1 MTLLFALFAMIQAVG
16 AVVGAGGSV
25 FAEVFYFEAIRDG
38 KIDESERAH
47 LRTIAE
53 ALRWGM
59 ILLLVGSIGL
69 VILSFAYLTPTQP
82 AETSAY
88 WLQMFLAFT
97 VLVSSFLLSRTYIS
111 FTLGS
116 AAVFTAWWLIAF
128 LAFGQLTSLSFGEGV
143 AFFVV
148 ALAVIAAVLT
158 YIRSLVPKSLSTRV
172 P

>member
-1 MTLLFALFAMIQAVG
+1 MDLLFTLFAMIQAAG

-38 KIDESERAH
+38 RIDEGERAH
-47 LRTIAE
+47 LRTVAE

-69 VILSFAYLTPTQP
+69 VILNFAYITPVQP
-82 AETSAY
+82 ALTSAY
-88 WLQMFLAFT
+88 WLQMFLAF
-97 VLVSSFLLSRTYIS
+97 VVIAFSALLSRGRVS

-116 AAVFTAWWLIAF
+116 AAVFTAWWLITF
-128 LAFGQLTSLSFGEGV
+128 LAFGQLTSLSFGEGI

-148 ALAVIAAVLT
+148 ALAIIAALLS
-158 YIRSLVPKSLSTRV
+158 YMRSLITKSLTTFDS
-172 P
+172 